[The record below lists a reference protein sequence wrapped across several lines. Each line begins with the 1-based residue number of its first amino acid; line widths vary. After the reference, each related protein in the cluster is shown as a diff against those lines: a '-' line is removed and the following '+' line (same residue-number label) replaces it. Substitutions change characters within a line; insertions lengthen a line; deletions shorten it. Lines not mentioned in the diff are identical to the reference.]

1 MRKIEDLKG
10 NVMSSVVKL
19 LGVKIGENFT
29 IPEVNNDSMIFHF
42 QKYNGLVDSSGF
54 MQGQIFIDLLTGNK
68 TIAKEK

>member
-42 QKYNGLVDSSGF
+42 QINRK
-54 MQGQIFIDLLTGNK
+54 
-68 TIAKEK
+68 